1 MLGRGT
7 SRPTRSNVAASKNL
21 PLGTTAKVT
30 KVQNGRS
37 ATVKVEDRGPYAAA
51 RVIVSARRLRTNS
64 TSRSRGGAGGGQADN
79 PRLPSARSSS

>member
-37 ATVKVEDRGPYAAA
+37 ATVKVEDHGPYAAG

-64 TSRSRGGAGGGQADN
+64 TSRGRG
-79 PRLPSARSSS
+79 RRRWRSSR